1 MMQNMI
7 QQMIKGNPLYKRAE
21 QMAQGKNGNELKQ
34 VAVNLCKQR
43 GINIDE
49 AYKQFQ
55 NFMGGMN
62 R

>member
-7 QQMIKGNPLYKRAE
+7 QQMIRNNPLYKRAE
-21 QMAQGKNGNELKQ
+21 QMAQGKNENELKQ

-43 GINIDE
+43 GIDINE

-55 NFMGGMN
+55 NFMGGIN
-62 R
+62 Q

>member
-1 MMQNMI
+1 MMQQIM
-7 QQMIKGNPLYKRAE
+7 QQMIRHNPLYRRAE
-21 QMAQGKNGNELKQ
+21 QMAQGKSEEELKQ
-34 VAVNLCKQR
+34 VAVNLCQQR
-43 GINIDE
+43 GINLDE

>member
-7 QQMIKGNPLYKRAE
+7 QQMIRNNPLYKRAE
-21 QMAQGKNGNELKQ
+21 QMAQGKNENELKQ

-43 GINIDE
+43 GIDINE

-55 NFMGGMN
+55 SFMGGIN
-62 R
+62 Q

>member
-1 MMQNMI
+1 
-7 QQMIKGNPLYKRAE
+7 
-21 QMAQGKNGNELKQ
+21 MAQGKSENELKQ

>member
-1 MMQNMI
+1 
-7 QQMIKGNPLYKRAE
+7 
-21 QMAQGKNGNELKQ
+21 MAQGKSENELKQ

-43 GINIDE
+43 GININE